1 MNTKKRIQVLLNQLR
16 REKKE
21 EMCYQLKGEEK
32 ILLFCI
38 LLFNIKSKYLMLI
51 FRNENVNINRII

>member
-21 EMCYQLKGEEK
+21 EMYDQLKGEEK
-32 ILLFCI
+32 SCYFVCTIRHIYYLTSNL
-38 LLFNIKSKYLMLI
+38 NI
-51 FRNENVNINRII
+51 